1 MGTASILSPLDVR
14 LEDCQLSEASRWDP
28 QRRANVQCPP
38 RRSSPWGAGK
48 SRPRTWCGSCSWR
61 RRSTGSRRR
70 GRTCRA
76 CTGAAP
82 FISLCR
88 CGCSRSCPN
97 SGDLPSVRSLSSR
110 VLGGG
115 WGEGSIVAPCRVA
128 SEKQVPGVQAL
139 CCLRGGPSACP
150 PGAQGERATD
160 EGQPGLLRLIQVRL
174 GWLGRRGGPANISSE
189 LACVTCP

>member
-28 QRRANVQCPP
+28 QRRANVRCPP

-76 CTGAAP
+76 CTGGAP
-82 FISLCR
+82 FISR
-88 CGCSRSCPN
+88 CHCGRSRSCPN
-97 SGDLPSVRSLSSR
+97 SGDLPSVRSVSSR
-110 VLGGG
+110 VLGWGG
-115 WGEGSIVAPCRVA
+115 GGAGGRIHRSPVSRGFREAGARSAGLVLSQR
-128 SEKQVPGVQAL
+128 GAL
-139 CCLRGGPSACP
+139 GMCTRCAG
-150 PGAQGERATD
+150 RAHH
-160 EGQPGLLRLIQVRL
+160 G
-174 GWLGRRGGPANISSE
+174 
-189 LACVTCP
+189 